1 MIAGPSPI
9 SNHKPLSQ
17 HGLAMKKTILPLAFL
32 LISFLPFRRASAQA
46 STVDSLALVD
56 LYNSTNGPDWTNHTN
71 WLTSAPLSTWF
82 GVFLDGTYVNSITL
96 QHNNLVG
103 TLPASLGNLTD
114 LPILF
119 DFSDNQLSGSI
130 PSSYVNL
137 SGSSPSFLLLA
148 RNQLSG
154 SIPQFGGFWP
164 PNLDISFNNFT
175 FATIEPYAI
184 TGPGNWGIATLFDSA
199 EADLPLIRNGNTLSI
214 AAGGT
219 LSNNT
224 YTWYRNDTVVAT
236 ITGDSTFT
244 MSGPGTYSVSVT
256 DTAIPHLTLYSIQ
269 NINTQ
274 DSLALIDLYN
284 STAGANWLKNSNWA
298 TAAPV
303 ASWNGVVSRLGRVQ
317 QLYLPYNNL
326 TGPIPSSLGNLQTA
340 IYIEFSSNQITGV
353 IPSSFG
359 NLQSLLQLD
368 MSSNQ
373 LTGNIPTELGNL
385 SNLSVLGIWR
395 RADRQHTRVTGQPG
409 SIDQP

>member
-1 MIAGPSPI
+1 
-9 SNHKPLSQ
+9 
-17 HGLAMKKTILPLAFL
+17 
-32 LISFLPFRRASAQA
+32 
-46 STVDSLALVD
+46 
-56 LYNSTNGPDWTNHTN
+56 
-71 WLTSAPLSTWF
+71 
-82 GVFLDGTYVNSITL
+82 
-96 QHNNLVG
+96 
-103 TLPASLGNLTD
+103 
-114 LPILF
+114 
-119 DFSDNQLSGSI
+119 
-130 PSSYVNL
+130 
-137 SGSSPSFLLLA
+137 
-148 RNQLSG
+148 
-154 SIPQFGGFWP
+154 
-164 PNLDISFNNFT
+164 
-175 FATIEPYAI
+175 
-184 TGPGNWGIATLFDSA
+184 
-199 EADLPLIRNGNTLSI
+199 
-214 AAGGT
+214 
-219 LSNNT
+219 
-224 YTWYRNDTVVAT
+224 
-236 ITGDSTFT
+236 

-385 SNLSVLGIWR
+385 SNLSVLGI
-395 RADRQHTRVTGQPG
+395 DGDGLTG
-409 SIDQP
+409 SIPASLGNLVN